1 LDAEHFAP
9 GVLSPEGDS
18 WLLSVVLRTSQA
30 SLSTDEAICEGG
42 YKIMKWKSAWVLG
55 LGLVLVGMFLVGCGS
70 VAEPCPECP
79 TAVPCPECPD
89 CPAVDCPEL
98 APAAV
103 DCSECPE
110 PDAACPFQ
118 GEWAASPHADA
129 KARAFSRWN
138 EDEPPVVPA
147 DCAKCH
153 SDGGF
158 REFLGA
164 DGTETRV
171 VENDQPTG
179 TVVSCAAC
187 HNEAAMSWDT
197 VVFPSG
203 AVIAGL
209 GPEARC
215 IECHHGR
222 DSGVSVDASIAEAGL
237 EDDDTVS
244 DQLAFTNIH
253 YFAAAATM
261 YGTQAQG
268 GYEYEGKSYDAKSDH
283 VADLDTCV
291 ACHNTHTLAPKLE
304 VCAEC
309 HGDVTSEEDLRDIRA
324 QGSLVDY
331 DGDGNTEEGIYYE
344 LDGLREMLYEAIQAY
359 AREVSDQ
366 PIAYDPDSYPYFFV
380 DTNAS
385 GALDGDEAGQDNGF
399 SAWTGRLA
407 RAAYNYQ
414 TSVKDPGAYAHG
426 GKYII
431 QLLYDSIEDL
441 NEALS
446 SPINLSEARRI
457 DHRHFAGSE
466 PAFRNWDEEGSVPR
480 YCAKCHTAVGLP
492 FFLAEGVHIS
502 QRPTNGLTC
511 TTCHSDLTTFAIHE
525 VPSVTFP
532 RGAVID
538 SGNLSSNLCL
548 NCHQG
553 LSSIATV
560 NAAIVGLDLDTVSE
574 DLEFI
579 NIHNLVAGATL
590 YGTEVQGAYEYA
602 EKQYAGRLTHVES
615 FNTCTQCHDHHRQ
628 EVEVVE
634 CSACHEGVAGPE
646 DLVDIRMDSTDYDGD
661 GDTSEGIAGEI
672 ATIRDALYAGI
683 QVYAAGVA
691 GAPIV
696 YESATSPFF
705 FADGNGNGQ
714 LEPEEATASNG
725 YAAWTPRLL
734 RAAYN
739 YHYSVRDPGAFAHNA
754 EYVLQVLHD
763 TLEDVGGDVSGLV
776 RP

>member
-1 LDAEHFAP
+1 MKCK
-9 GVLSPEGDS
+9 
-18 WLLSVVLRTSQA
+18 SV
-30 SLSTDEAICEGG
+30 
-42 YKIMKWKSAWVLG
+42 WVVALG
-55 LGLVLVGMFLVGCGS
+55 LLLVGLLLVGCGP
-70 VAEPCPECP
+70 VAEPCPELP
-79 TAVPCPECPD
+79 TVAPCPECPDFPAVDCLD

-98 APAAV
+98 APTAA
-103 DCSECPE
+103 DCPECAE
-110 PDAACPFQ
+110 PDAACPFK

-129 KARAFSRWN
+129 KARAFTQWN

-158 REFLGA
+158 QEFLGA
-164 DGTETRV
+164 DGTEARV
-171 VENDQPTG
+171 VANDYPTG
-179 TVVSCAAC
+179 TVVSCATC

-203 AVIAGL
+203 AEITGL

-215 IECHHGR
+215 MECHQGR
-222 DSGVSVDASIAEAGL
+222 ASGASVDASIAEAGL

-244 DQLAFTNIH
+244 DQLAFTSIH

-261 YGTQAQG
+261 YGTLTQG
-268 GYEYEGKSYDAKSDH
+268 GYEYEGSSYDAKFDH
-283 VADLDTCV
+283 VADLDTCIG
-291 ACHNTHTLAPKLE
+291 CHDMHTLELKLE
-304 VCAEC
+304 ACADC
-309 HGDVTSEEDLRDIRA
+309 HAGVTSVEDIRDVRA

-331 DGDGNTEEGIYYE
+331 DGDGDTDEGIYFE
-344 LDGLREMLYEAIQAY
+344 LQGLREMLFEAMRAY
-359 AREVSDQ
+359 ASEVSGM
-366 PIAYDPDSYPYFFV
+366 PLAYDTSSYPYFFA
-380 DTNAS
+380 DTNGN
-385 GALDGDEAGQDNGF
+385 GAVDGDEANRDNGY

-407 RAAYNYQ
+407 KAAYNYQ
-414 TSVKDPGAYAHG
+414 TSVTDPGAYAHG
-426 GKYII
+426 GKYAI
-431 QLLYDSIEDL
+431 QLLYDSINDL

-446 SPINLSEARRI
+446 GPIDLSAARRI

-466 PAFRNWDEEGSVPR
+466 TAFRNWDEEGSVPR
-480 YCAKCHTAVGLP
+480 YCAKCHTATGLP
-492 FFLAEGVHIS
+492 FFLAEEVHIS

-511 TTCHSDLTTFAIHE
+511 TTCHSDLATFAIHE

-602 EKQYAGRLTHVES
+602 EKQYAGRLTHVDS
-615 FNTCTQCHDHHRQ
+615 FSTCTQCHDYHRQ

-634 CSACHEGVAGPE
+634 CGACHEGVAGLA
-646 DLVDIRMDSTDYDGD
+646 DLVDIRMDPTDYDGD
-661 GDTSEGIAGEI
+661 GDTAEGIAGEI
-672 ATIRDALYAGI
+672 ATMRDALYAGI
-683 QVYAAGVA
+683 QAYATGVA
-691 GAPIV
+691 GAPLV
-696 YESATSPFF
+696 HDPGTSPYF

-714 LEPEEATASNG
+714 LELEEATASNG
-725 YAAWTPRLL
+725 YTAWTPRLL

-739 YHYSVRDPGAFAHNA
+739 FHYSVKDPGAFAHNA
-754 EYVLQVLHD
+754 RYVLQVLHD
-763 TLEDVGGDVSGLV
+763 TIEDVGGDVSGLV